1 MLFKRKGEIKI
12 SVIVDKK
19 KRNTFQTWNQGEKW
33 LNFAPMKEAKTR
45 YLESHNTN
53 FDWCW
58 NCVFLSNRYTVLS
71 LCIVLLKVSKVVYK
85 YTFRDFMIRLMFKSH
100 MLYEAW
106 SFSSLGIYQ

>member
-1 MLFKRKGEIKI
+1 MKRRNKNQCNCRQKE
-12 SVIVDKK
+12 KK
-19 KRNTFQTWNQGEKW
+19 HFSNMKSGGKW
-33 LNFAPMKEAKTR
+33 LNFAPMKEAKKR

-100 MLYEAW
+100 MPYEAL
-106 SFSSLGIYQ
+106 SFCSLGIYQ